1 MSDEKELER
10 LMEIA
15 KNPIKEDQY
24 KKLPPAR
31 RFMMSDDVQT
41 GNYPIAAMLIYDRY
55 MKWCDAYKIKPL
67 DMVKFFREFA
77 LYATKKVTREGNF
90 YLLSPKGFDLS
101 PQYVE
106 LVRTRNW
113 NKNAKQKEKTKVKK
127 ERKNKES

>member
-1 MSDEKELER
+1 MVDEKELER

-15 KNPIKEDQY
+15 KNPIKDDEY

-31 RFMMSDDVQT
+31 RFMMSDGILAGD
-41 GNYPIAAMLIYDRY
+41 YPIPAMLIYDRY
-55 MKWCDAYKIKPL
+55 IKWCDAYKIKAL
-67 DMVKFFREFA
+67 DIVKFFKEFA
-77 LYATKKVTREGNF
+77 LYATKKLTRDGNF

-113 NKNAKQKEKTKVKK
+113 NKNAKEKKKVKK